1 MLVSEVR
8 AEVHQSYLFSMV
20 SLYNPVSVNEI
31 VTDRNDLFLM
41 HVTNVCDRLKSE
53 NKREQK
59 GIFFFIGLAFSKYRS
74 KFTW

>member
-59 GIFFFIGLAFSKYRS
+59 GIFFFHCFGLF
-74 KFTW
+74 